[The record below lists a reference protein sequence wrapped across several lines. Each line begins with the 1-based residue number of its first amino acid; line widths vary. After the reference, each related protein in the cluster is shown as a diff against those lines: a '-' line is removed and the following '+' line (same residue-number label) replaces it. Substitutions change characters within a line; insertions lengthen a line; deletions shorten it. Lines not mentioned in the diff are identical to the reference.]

1 MKKTLRLLKD
11 WENKGTKWKLGQL
24 IAVDEHSAGSL
35 VSEGIAE
42 IYEPSADDVVTF
54 TNKDGGGVGRE
65 ELTEILAEVH
75 AKHLKKISDEADGT
89 PAELKTGGYCN
100 MADFA
105 TDVRKAGI
113 NGGDTPERLASYLE
127 HLKAFGLQEA
137 MGHDG
142 GFLVPTEFKN
152 QLMRNILEK
161 SIILPRATQIPMATS
176 SIELPIVQET
186 THVGSV
192 YGGIIVYK
200 PAEAGTKLASQP
212 KFGKVRLNLHKLIAL
227 VYATEELLDDSPIS
241 IEPLL
246 NTMAAEALAFQL
258 DEDFIFGTGAGEA
271 LGIENANAL
280 VGITGTVTS
289 SINSADVLEMWSR
302 LLPSSQGKAIWLAN
316 LDTFATLAS
325 LVIGTATV
333 NQAVGLLQYNAG
345 GISAPTFTTML
356 GRPIFF
362 TEHCETL
369 GTSGDIILADWSQYL
384 VGQKAGGAMKAA
396 TSIHLKFLTDEVAF
410 RFVMR
415 YDGQPWMQAPL
426 TPKHSSKTLSPF
438 VDIDT
443 RSS

>member
-1 MKKTLRLLKD
+1 M
-11 WENKGTKWKLGQL
+11 
-24 IAVDEHSAGSL
+24 S
-35 VSEGIAE
+35 
-42 IYEPSADDVVTF
+42 
-54 TNKDGGGVGRE
+54 GV
-65 ELTEILAEVH
+65 
-75 AKHLKKISDEADGT
+75 
-89 PAELKTGGYCN
+89 PAELKTGGYRN
-100 MADFA
+100 ITDFA
-105 TDVRKAGI
+105 IDVRKASNPGAEI
-113 NGGDTPERLASYLE
+113 PERLSGWLGKC
-127 HLKAFGLQEA
+127 KAFGLQEA

-152 QLMRNILEK
+152 TLMRNILEK
-161 SIILPRATQIPMATS
+161 SIILPRTTQIPMATS

-186 THVGSV
+186 THSGSV

-200 PAEAGTKLASQP
+200 PAEAGTKTASQP
-212 KFGKVRLNLHKLIAL
+212 TFGKVRLNLHKLIAL
-227 VYATEELLDDSPIS
+227 IYATEELLDDSPIS

-246 NTMAAEALAFQL
+246 NTMASEALAFQL
-258 DEDFIFGTGAGEA
+258 DDDFIWGTGSGES

-289 SINSADVLEMWSR
+289 SINSADVLAMWSR

-316 LDTFATLAS
+316 LDTYATLAS

-345 GISAPTFTTML
+345 GISSPTFTTML

-362 TEHCETL
+362 TEHCQTL

-415 YDGQPWMQAPL
+415 YDGQPWMQSPL
-426 TPKHSSKTLSPF
+426 TPKYSSATLSPF

-443 RSS
+443 RST